1 MLVLVHRKELA
12 EQHRQLFEEHGV
24 PMDRIR
30 IALFFSEVN
39 RLSQYDK
46 PDLIICDE
54 CHWIPKTLRKVL
66 DYYDC
71 RVTGFSATPCR
82 LSGASM
88 GEVYDDLIVGIS
100 TKELI
105 ARNCLSPY
113 EYYSVPVADL
123 TGLKV
128 QNGEYVMRDAEDLLM
143 KSAIY
148 SDVIQSYKRFAD
160 GSKTIVYCASIKH
173 SKAVAEAFSNA
184 GYSAAHID
192 GSMSK
197 DERQRI
203 MADFRSGKIKVISN
217 VMLIVEGLSVP
228 DCECCILL
236 RPTLS
241 TTIYIQSSMRCMRYK
256 PGKVAKILDMTMNY
270 AKLGLPDDD
279 REWSLDVP
287 VKAKRD
293 IDENGNFYIRTCPSC
308 FQVFKTAPKC
318 PHCGEPYP
326 LSPREIKAHEDIE
339 LARINAE
346 EAAKAEA
353 QRKQARMQ
361 QGRAQTFDELVQ
373 IGRSRNYKNPVA
385 WAAMVMRGRRR

>member
-1 MLVLVHRKELA
+1 
-12 EQHRQLFEEHGV
+12 
-24 PMDRIR
+24 
-30 IALFFSEVN
+30 
-39 RLSQYDK
+39 
-46 PDLIICDE
+46 
-54 CHWIPKTLRKVL
+54 
-66 DYYDC
+66 
-71 RVTGFSATPCR
+71 
-82 LSGASM
+82 M

-105 ARNCLSPY
+105 ERNCLAPY
-113 EYYSVPVADL
+113 EYYSVPVADV

-160 GSKTIVYCASIKH
+160 GSKAIVYCASIKH
-173 SKAVAEAFSNA
+173 SKAVAKAFCDA

-279 REWSLDVP
+279 REWSLNAP
-287 VKAKRD
+287 VKAKKD
-293 IDENGNFYIRTCPSC
+293 MDENGNFYIRTCPSC
-308 FQVFKTAPKC
+308 FQVFKTAPVC
-318 PHCGEPYP
+318 PICGEPYP
-326 LSPREIKAHEDIE
+326 LSPRELKAHEDIE
-339 LARINAE
+339 LARIGAE

-361 QGRAQTFDELVQ
+361 QGRAQTFEELVR
-373 IGRSRNYKNPVA
+373 IGKERGYKNPA
-385 WAAMVMRGRRR
+385 FWASRVINGRR

>member
-1 MLVLVHRKELA
+1 MLVHRKELA
-12 EQHRQLFEEHGV
+12 EQHRQLFEEHNV
-24 PMDRIR
+24 SMDRIR

-39 RLSQYDK
+39 RLGQYDK

-82 LSGASM
+82 LSGESM

-105 ARNCLSPY
+105 ARNCLAPY
-113 EYYSVPVADL
+113 EYYSVPVADV

-160 GSKTIVYCASIKH
+160 GAKTIVYCASIKH

-203 MADFRSGKIKVISN
+203 MADFRSGKINVISN

-279 REWSLDVP
+279 REWSLDVT
-287 VKAKRD
+287 VKAKKD
-293 IDENGNFYIRTCPSC
+293 MDENGNFYIRTCPSC
-308 FQVFKTAPKC
+308 FQVFKTAPVC
-318 PHCGEPYP
+318 PFCGEMYP
-326 LSPREIKAHEDIE
+326 MSPRELKAHEDIE
-339 LARINAE
+339 LARISAE

-361 QGRAQTFDELVQ
+361 QGRAQTFEELVQ
-373 IGRSRNYKNPVA
+373 IGKSRNYKNPAA
-385 WAAMVMRGRRR
+385 WAAMVLRGRRH

>member
-1 MLVLVHRKELA
+1 MLVHRKELA
-12 EQHRQLFEEHGV
+12 EQHRQLFEEHNV

-39 RLSQYDK
+39 RLGQYDK

-82 LSGASM
+82 LSGESM

-105 ARNCLSPY
+105 ERKCLAPY
-113 EYYSVPVADL
+113 EYYSVPVADV

-279 REWSLDVP
+279 REWSLDAP
-287 VKAKRD
+287 VKAKKD
-293 IDENGNFYIRTCPSC
+293 MDHNGSFYIRTCPSC
-308 FQVFKTAPKC
+308 FQVFKTAPIC
-318 PHCGEPYP
+318 PYCGEPYP
-326 LSPREIKAHEDIE
+326 LSPRELKAHEDIE
-339 LARINAE
+339 LARISAE

-361 QGRAQTFDELVQ
+361 QGRAQTFEELVR
-373 IGRSRNYKNPVA
+373 IGKERGYKNPA
-385 WAAMVMRGRRR
+385 FWASRVINGRR